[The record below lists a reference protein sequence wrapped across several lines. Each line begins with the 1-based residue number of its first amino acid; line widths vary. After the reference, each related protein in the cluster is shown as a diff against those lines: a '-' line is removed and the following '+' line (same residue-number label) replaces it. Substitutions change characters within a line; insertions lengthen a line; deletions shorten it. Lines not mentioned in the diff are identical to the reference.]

1 METQKIVN
9 LLNESDH
16 ESSKFATK
24 KWYVINDKIIQNLV
38 KDIKMI
44 QALNLRQK
52 LSNQVL
58 VIIQIHI
65 FL

>member
-9 LLNESDH
+9 LLNDTNSR
-16 ESSKFATK
+16 SSKFATR
-24 KWYVINDKIIQNLV
+24 IIQNMV
-38 KDIKMI
+38 KEMKMI

-52 LSNQVL
+52 LLNQIF
-58 VIIQIHI
+58 VIIQMHI

>member
-9 LLNESDH
+9 LLKESDH
-16 ESSKFATK
+16 KSSKFATK
-24 KWYVINDKIIQNLV
+24 NGRSLMMKILQNLV
-38 KDIKMI
+38 KDLKMI

-58 VIIQIHI
+58 VIIQMHI